1 MYISIVIGVTGC
13 YLDAGHDVSN
23 KYNQTKEYISRVGK
37 RLLIISDSKK
47 LNKINIIFKFKNTTK
62 SFINIDNNQIIITK
76 GILYYLEDEA
86 ELAAI
91 LAIVLVSLD
100 AKICSDFDER
110 VINYLYKAGYDPM
123 AFIGLQQEYLNN
135 KSKKNNWLYAIF
147 LNNSNNITKVT
158 VNINKQLASS
168 LSRGTQ
174 RFEQRYRSNIQTLK
188 KLD

>member
-13 YLDAGHDVSN
+13 YLDAGQDFSN
-23 KYNQTKEYISRVGK
+23 KYNQTEEYISRVGK
-37 RLLIISDSKK
+37 RLLIISDSKN
-47 LNKINIIFKFKNTTK
+47 LNKINIIFKFKNTNKT
-62 SFINIDNNQIIITK
+62 FISINDNQIIITK
-76 GILYYLEDEA
+76 GILYYLHDEA

-91 LAIVLVSLD
+91 LAIALVSLD
-100 AKICSDFDER
+100 AQNFSDFDER

-123 AFIGLQQEYLNN
+123 AFIELQQEYLIN
-135 KSKKNNWLYAIF
+135 KRKKYNWLYAIF
-147 LNNSNNITKVT
+147 LNNLNNITKVT

-174 RFEQRYRSNIQTLK
+174 RFEQRYCSNIQTLK